1 MTDPQVRSPRMSRR
15 GGWWGIGFV
24 AAVVVQAAMVSLP
37 TAATS
42 GERIRVFYAVH
53 AQLIV
58 AQQILGILALIPF
71 VGFVVALQRRLGGRQ
86 WLPAGAALVVVAEV
100 STNVLP
106 LILVISNPSA
116 QTAHGLTVVEDLADV
131 ALFASIALFALVV
144 ALESG
149 WLLRA
154 LGLVVAGLTLAKA
167 AASLIAP
174 TILDTVAPIAFLALV
189 LAVSLHMLF
198 TPPGQRAV

>member
-1 MTDPQVRSPRMSRR
+1 MTDPQARAPRMSRR

-37 TAATS
+37 TAASS

-58 AQQILGILALIPF
+58 AQQILGILALIPL
-71 VGFVVALQRRLGGRQ
+71 VGFVVALRRRLGGRQ
-86 WLPAGAALVVVAEV
+86 WLLAGAALVVAEV

-106 LILVISNPSA
+106 LTLVISNPSA

-131 ALFASIALFALVV
+131 ALSASIALFALVV
-144 ALESG
+144 ALKSG

-154 LGLVVAGLTLAKA
+154 LGLVVAGLTLARA
-167 AASLIAP
+167 AASLLAP
-174 TILDTVAPIAFLALV
+174 TILDMVAPIAFLAFV

>member
-86 WLPAGAALVVVAEV
+86 WLLAGAAPMVVAEV

-154 LGLVVAGLTLAKA
+154 LGLVVAGLTLARA
-167 AASLIAP
+167 AASLVAP
-174 TILDTVAPIAFLALV
+174 TILDTVAPIAFLAFV
-189 LAVSLHMLF
+189 LAVSLRMLF

>member
-1 MTDPQVRSPRMSRR
+1 
-15 GGWWGIGFV
+15 
-24 AAVVVQAAMVSLP
+24 MVSLP
-37 TAATS
+37 TAASS
-42 GERIRVFYAVH
+42 GERIRSFYAAH

-86 WLPAGAALVVVAEV
+86 WLLAGAAPMVVAEV

-131 ALFASIALFALVV
+131 ALSASIALFALVV
-144 ALESG
+144 ALKSG

-154 LGLVVAGLTLAKA
+154 LGLVVAGLTLARA
-167 AASLIAP
+167 AASLLAP
-174 TILDTVAPIAFLALV
+174 TILDTVAPIAFLAFV

>member
-1 MTDPQVRSPRMSRR
+1 MSRR

-37 TAATS
+37 TAASS

-58 AQQILGILALIPF
+58 AQQILGILALIPL
-71 VGFVVALQRRLGGRQ
+71 VGFVVALRRRLGGRQ
-86 WLPAGAALVVVAEV
+86 WLLAGAALVVAEV

-106 LILVISNPSA
+106 LTLVISNPSA

-131 ALFASIALFALVV
+131 ALSASIALFALVV
-144 ALESG
+144 ALKSG

-154 LGLVVAGLTLAKA
+154 LGLVVAGLTLARA
-167 AASLIAP
+167 AASLLAP
-174 TILDTVAPIAFLALV
+174 TILDMVAPIAFLAFV